1 MAGLFVTGTDTDIGK
16 THIALGLMAA
26 LQQRGLRVAA
36 MKPVSAGCEP
46 GGPEGGRG
54 LRNDDALQLSA
65 QSSVSIPYQT
75 LNPYAFEPAIA
86 PHIAAQAVGVT
97 MRLDVL
103 ARACAEIEAQ
113 ADLVVVEGAGGWL
126 VPVNTRETLADLAV
140 ALGFPV
146 VLVVGVRLGCL
157 NHALLSAESIRAR
170 GLKLAGWVANEISTQ
185 AVCVEENIAALSQR
199 LRVPLLG
206 CVPFDGQASATRTA
220 TNLDVA
226 PLLASVSADE
236 PL

>member
-1 MAGLFVTGTDTDIGK
+1 MAGIFVTGTDTDVGK

-26 LQQRGLRVAA
+26 LQQRGLCVAA
-36 MKPVSAGCEP
+36 MKPVSAGCEL
-46 GGPEGGRG
+46 GGSEGERG

-65 QSSVSIPYQT
+65 QSSISIPYQT

-86 PHIAAQAVGVT
+86 PHIAAQAVGVS
-97 MRLDVL
+97 MQLDVL
-103 ARACAEIEAQ
+103 RRACTEIESQ
-113 ADLVVVEGAGGWL
+113 ADVVMVEGAGGWL
-126 VPVNTRETLADLAV
+126 VPVNARQTLADLAV

-157 NHALLSAESIRAR
+157 NHALLSAECIRAR
-170 GLKLAGWVANEISTQ
+170 GLTLAGWVANEISTQ
-185 AVCVEENIAALSQR
+185 AVYVEENIAALSQR
-199 LRVPLLG
+199 LQAPLLG
-206 CVPFDGQASATRTA
+206 RVPFDGQADAARTA
-220 TNLDVA
+220 ASLDVT